1 MNIAVVGAGVS
12 GLTCALGLSRQHQ
25 VTVFEAAGRPGGH
38 AHTVDVR
45 DGSSTIAI
53 DTGFIVFNFVHYPLL
68 SALFDALDVKSQSS
82 DMSFGVRCDVTGFE
96 FSGSNLNTFFAQ
108 RSSLMRPD
116 AWRLLKDIVR
126 FNRDG
131 KQSLEAG
138 LENHITVGDFA
149 KQHGYSDV
157 FLDRYLL
164 SLGGALW
171 SCDTRTFRNFPMRF
185 VLEFLRNH
193 AMLQIG
199 KRPVWRTVT
208 GGSRHYVERI
218 AQTLGSRLCLN
229 RPVTQILRAGRGV
242 KVCFDGGDSQTFD
255 EVVLAT
261 HADTS
266 LALVAEVEE
275 EERELLGTFPYQ
287 DNEVCLHT
295 DTSVLPRTRRAWAS
309 WNYRIKE
316 DAHLGTCVTYN
327 MNKLQALE
335 SRQTFCV
342 SLNQQEDLR
351 SDAILHKETVRHP
364 LFVPGRDEAQA
375 RHAQMIRR
383 RGLSYCG
390 AYWGFGFHEDGVR
403 SGALVCD
410 AFGVERPF

>member
-12 GLTCALGLSRQHQ
+12 GLVCALGLGRYHS
-25 VTVFEAAGRPGGH
+25 VTVFETTHRPGGH
-38 AHTVDVR
+38 AHTVDVH
-45 DGSSTIAI
+45 DGRCSIAI
-53 DTGFIVFNFVHYPLL
+53 DTGFIVFNFAHYPLL
-68 SALFDALDVKSQSS
+68 SSLFDSLGVRSQPS
-82 DMSFGVRCDVTGFE
+82 DMSFSVRCDVTGFE

-108 RSSLMRPD
+108 RSNLLRPEG
-116 AWRLLKDIVR
+116 WRLLKDILR

-131 KQSLEAG
+131 KKSLEAG
-138 LENHITVGDFA
+138 LEDQITVDDFA
-149 KQHGYSDV
+149 KQYGYSDV
-157 FLDRYLL
+157 LLDRYLL
-164 SLGGALW
+164 PLGGALW
-171 SCDTRTFRNFPMRF
+171 SCDTRTFRSFPMRF

-199 KRPVWRTVT
+199 SRPVWRTVT

-229 RPVTQILRAGRGV
+229 RPVTQVLRSGKNV
-242 KVCFDGGDSQTFD
+242 KLLFDEGGSEVFD

-266 LALVAEVEE
+266 LALLAEAEE

-295 DTSVLPRTRRAWAS
+295 DTSVLPKTRRAWAS

-316 DAHLGTCVTYN
+316 DVRAGTCVTYN

-335 SRQTFCV
+335 SSQTFCV
-342 SLNQQEDLR
+342 SLNQRKDLR
-351 SDAILHKETVRHP
+351 PDSILHKEIVRHP

-403 SGALVCD
+403 SAALVCD
-410 AFGVERPF
+410 AFGGERPF